1 MNMNTKS
8 VEIVVN
14 GRVQGVFYR
23 ASTLQKATA
32 IGLSGWVRNL
42 PIGQLLIQACGTE
55 AEISELVAW
64 CKTGPPM
71 AVVDGVEV
79 REIAPQDFSGFQV
92 LR

>member
-1 MNMNTKS
+1 MNTKS

-42 PIGQLLIQACGTE
+42 PSGQVLIQACGAE

-64 CKTGPPM
+64 CKIGPPM